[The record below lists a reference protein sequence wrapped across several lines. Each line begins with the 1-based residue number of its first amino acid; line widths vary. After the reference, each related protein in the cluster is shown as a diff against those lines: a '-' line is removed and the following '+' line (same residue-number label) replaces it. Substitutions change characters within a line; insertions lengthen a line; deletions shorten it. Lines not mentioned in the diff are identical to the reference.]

1 MIVGYFIEYTRGA
14 DYFIITTGILILIV
28 KILDTIDLFQN
39 HAVSDPSYKYKLNK
53 YSEGREVTI
62 GFQYMYRFI

>member
-14 DYFIITTGILILIV
+14 DYFIFTTGILILIA
-28 KILDTIDLFQN
+28 KIFDTIDLFQN
-39 HAVSDPSYKYKLNK
+39 QAVADPSYKYRFNDYKQ
-53 YSEGREVTI
+53 EVTI